1 MRRVTVSQQRW
12 LERWRP
18 RAFLIA
24 GGLLIASPATKA
36 VAVFTDGSL
45 PVWLVVLLVFPGLL
59 VALAGTLGMYPQLA
73 DETPRLAFVGVTVT
87 AVAGGAV
94 ALLFTWILVSS
105 VIPASGGVVDTA
117 PPGLVFLSVMSLTAM
132 GFVLS
137 GVASLRSA
145 SLSRSTGL
153 LLLSFAVPWIV
164 ILAVTPVYGS
174 DLPGWVALAVYGPM
188 PIVLL
193 ATGFRLRSET
203 PWTDRDTPPSTL
215 PTG

>member
-73 DETPRLAFVGVTVT
+73 DKRQARRLVGQLRIYPKCPGECHQQ
-87 AVAGGAV
+87 AGEHEQDDEPH
-94 ALLFTWILVSS
+94 WQ
-105 VIPASGGVVDTA
+105 
-117 PPGLVFLSVMSLTAM
+117 
-132 GFVLS
+132 
-137 GVASLRSA
+137 
-145 SLSRSTGL
+145 
-153 LLLSFAVPWIV
+153 
-164 ILAVTPVYGS
+164 
-174 DLPGWVALAVYGPM
+174 
-188 PIVLL
+188 
-193 ATGFRLRSET
+193 
-203 PWTDRDTPPSTL
+203 
-215 PTG
+215 